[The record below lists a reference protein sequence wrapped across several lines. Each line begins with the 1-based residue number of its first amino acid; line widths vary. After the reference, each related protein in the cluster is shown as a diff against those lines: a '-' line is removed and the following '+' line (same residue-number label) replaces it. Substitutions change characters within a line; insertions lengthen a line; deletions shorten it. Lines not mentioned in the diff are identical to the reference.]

1 MGVRQNHVE
10 SGLHS
15 IHKRPRMASCLAHMD
30 MRQSMRSGDAF
41 ETTGAMHRH
50 GQVQSD
56 EMGIA
61 AVRRSIEV
69 TTNNRAIAKMPSQR
83 CNGQSKRVL
92 LIGGWG
98 QGLGASVHKSAHAN

>member
-1 MGVRQNHVE
+1 
-10 SGLHS
+10 
-15 IHKRPRMASCLAHMD
+15 MASCLAHMD
-30 MRQSMRSGDAF
+30 VRQSMRSGDAF

-56 EMGIA
+56 GMGIA

-69 TTNNRAIAKMPSQR
+69 TTNNGAIAKMPSQR
-83 CNGQSKRVL
+83 CNGQPKRVL

-98 QGLGASVHKSAHAN
+98 QGFGGKRAQERTRKLGECIVTGLMNQM